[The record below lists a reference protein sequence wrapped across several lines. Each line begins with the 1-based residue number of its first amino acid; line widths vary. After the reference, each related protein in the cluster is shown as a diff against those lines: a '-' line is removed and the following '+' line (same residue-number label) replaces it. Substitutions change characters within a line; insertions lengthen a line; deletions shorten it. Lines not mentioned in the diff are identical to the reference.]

1 MGTSL
6 KGQDI
11 LRVEQFTQDEITLI
25 METTAGFESALQAG
39 KRLTNMIG
47 KVLATVFYEP
57 STRTRLSFES
67 AMLRLGGQVIS
78 VADAASTSSATK
90 GETLFDT
97 GKMIESYCDVAVIR
111 HPVLGS
117 AQALAEGASVPV
129 INGGDGAGQHPTQA
143 LLDLY
148 AIRKEKGRVEG
159 LTIALAGDLKNGRTV
174 HSLSTLLANFGTRFY
189 FVAPRALAMPGE
201 ITTRLQEREVE
212 IVETTDLAQAVAASD
227 VLYMTRIQKER
238 FADPAEYDRLKGS
251 FVVDSALI
259 QVAKPGLMIM
269 HPLPR
274 VDEIAKEMDVYPGAA
289 YFRQAACG
297 VPVRMALL
305 ALVTGQEKLHRT
317 GPKRAAQGTRR
328 IKRAR

>member
-1 MGTSL
+1 MAISL

-11 LRVEQFTQDEITLI
+11 ISAEQFTQDEIALI
-25 METTAGFESALQAG
+25 METAARFESALLAG
-39 KRLTNMIG
+39 KRLTNMLG

-78 VADAASTSSATK
+78 VADAASTSSAAK

-97 GKMIESYCDVAVIR
+97 GKMIEGYCDVAVIR
-111 HPVLGS
+111 HPVVGS

-129 INGGDGAGQHPTQA
+129 INGGDGTGRHPTQA

-148 AIRKEKGRVEG
+148 AIRKEKGGVEG

-174 HSLSTLLANFGTRFY
+174 HSLSALLAKFGIRFY
-189 FVAPRALAMPGE
+189 FVAPQALAMPGE
-201 ITTRLQEREVE
+201 ITARLRERGVE
-212 IVETTDLAQAVAASD
+212 IVETTDLAQAVAACD

-238 FADPAEYDRLKGS
+238 FSDLAEYERLKGA
-251 FVVDSALI
+251 FVVNSALV
-259 QVAKPGLMIM
+259 QAAKPGLMIM

-274 VDEIAKEMDVYPGAA
+274 VDEIAKEVDAYAGAA

-305 ALVTGQEKLHRT
+305 ALVTGQDKPPRART
-317 GPKRAAQGTRR
+317 KRAALATRR
-328 IKRAR
+328 TRRAR

>member
-1 MGTSL
+1 MGALSGRDVVSIADLTREEIVAVL
-6 KGQDI
+6 DQARRFEAAVERGER
-11 LRVEQFTQDEITLI
+11 LRLAESKIMATL
-25 METTAGFESALQAG
+25 
-39 KRLTNMIG
+39 
-47 KVLATVFYEP
+47 FYEP

-67 AMLRLGGQVIS
+67 AMLRLGGGVIS
-78 VADAASTSSATK
+78 VAEAKTSSSAAK

-189 FVAPRALAMPGE
+189 FVAPHALAMPGE
-201 ITTRLQEREVE
+201 ITARLRERGVE
-212 IVETTDLAQAVAASD
+212 IVETTDLAQAVTASD

-238 FADPAEYDRLKGS
+238 FADLAEYERLKGS
-251 FVVDSALI
+251 FIVDSTLVQA
-259 QVAKPGLMIM
+259 ARPSLMIM

-274 VDEIAKEMDVYPGAA
+274 VDEIAKEVDVYPGAA

-317 GPKRAAQGTRR
+317 RPQRTAQETRR